1 MIKIFKKKAERG
13 FSLIELMIVVAII
26 GILVAIAI
34 PSYQNYT
41 RRARY
46 TEVVGAAAPYKVG
59 IEECYQTSGNLEN
72 CQAGQSGVPDA
83 IASNQGAGLI
93 DNISVSNLG
102 VITVIPRNLNG
113 ITSKDTYILTPTIV
127 NDVLTWVSSGG
138 GVEAGYAH

>member
-1 MIKIFKKKAERG
+1 MVKNFKKKNWQG

-34 PSYQNYT
+34 PSYQKYT
-41 RRARY
+41 RRAHY
-46 TEVVGAAAPYKVG
+46 TEVVSAAAPYKVG
-59 IEECYQTSGNLEN
+59 IEECYQTSGDLEN
-72 CQAGQSGVPDA
+72 CQAGQNGVPDA

-93 DNISVSNLG
+93 NSITVTGYG

-113 ITSKDTYILTPTIV
+113 ITAQDTYILTPAIE
-127 NDVLTWVSSGG
+127 NDVLTWISSGG